1 MQNTFSTTADG
12 QPVPPQATVKG
23 TDNPLVAAANPL
35 LNMIPAIR
43 NQVVRPDPAKLRQT
57 LIDDI
62 RRFEVRGQQD
72 GVPYDVLIGAR
83 YCLCTALDEAA
94 MLTPWGK
101 NTVWS
106 SNGLLVTFHNE
117 SWGGEKFFQLLA
129 RLSKQP
135 QKNILLLELI
145 NYCLLLGFEG
155 RYHIIENGYSQLE
168 TLKQRLAQI
177 IHSVRGHYP
186 APLSP
191 HPTDLPVNQKIWR
204 PMLPLWACAAFLG
217 LLSCLWFITLDWRL
231 GEATTPVIASIYQ
244 LELPQVLSDEIPAPT
259 PSPSPALADLKSF
272 LQQEIKQGLLSI
284 RDEDQ
289 KSIVI
294 LRGDGLFDSAST
306 SVRETYRPIITKVA
320 EALNRI
326 DGKVLVT
333 GYTDNDVI
341 RKARFASNYDLSL
354 ARADSVSTLLKKS
367 LQQPERLMI
376 EGKGELDPIAPN
388 TSKANKAL
396 NRRVEITLQLA
407 PNAQQH
413 TTMQSL
419 AGDN

>member
-1 MQNTFSTTADG
+1 MQNTFSK
-12 QPVPPQATVKG
+12 ATDKPSSILQGEVRRTG
-23 TDNPLVAAANPL
+23 NPLVMAANSL
-35 LNMIPAIR
+35 LNMIQTIR
-43 NQVVRPDPAKLRQT
+43 NQVTRPDPTTLRQT

-62 RRFEVRGQQD
+62 RRFEVRGQRE
-72 GVPYDVLIGAR
+72 GLPYDVLIGAR

-94 MLTPWGK
+94 MMTPWGK

-129 RLSKQP
+129 RLSQQP

-168 TLKQRLAQI
+168 TLKQRLSQI
-177 IHSVRGHYP
+177 IHTVRGNYP
-186 APLSP
+186 ALLSP
-191 HPTDLPVNQKIWR
+191 CAIDQPMEQKVWR

-217 LLSCLWFITLDWRL
+217 LLACLWFIMLEWRL

-244 LELPQVLSDEIPAPT
+244 LELPQVLADEIPAQQT
-259 PSPSPALADLKSF
+259 PSPMLTKLKDF
-272 LQQEIKQGLLSI
+272 LQPEIKQGLLSI
-284 RDEDQ
+284 RDEEQ
-289 KSIVI
+289 KSIII

-306 SVRETYRPIITKVA
+306 SVREQYRPIIARVA
-320 EALNRI
+320 EALNQI

-333 GYTDNDVI
+333 GYTDNDSVS
-341 RKARFASNYDLSL
+341 KARFASNYDLSL
-354 ARADSVSTLLKKS
+354 ARAESVSALLKKHH
-367 LQQPERLMI
+367 LQSDRLMT

-388 TSKANKAL
+388 TSRANKAL

-407 PNAQQH
+407 PNIQQH
-413 TTMQSL
+413 AMNTQSQ
-419 AGDN
+419 AGEN

>member
-1 MQNTFSTTADG
+1 MQNTFANTASG
-12 QPVPPQATVKG
+12 QALPQQAAIKG

-43 NQVVRPDPAKLRQT
+43 NQATRPDPAKLRQT

-62 RRFEVRGQQD
+62 RRFEVRGQQAE
-72 GVPYDVLIGAR
+72 VPYDVLIGAR

-94 MLTPWGK
+94 MFTPWGK

-117 SWGGEKFFQLLA
+117 TWGGEKFFQLLA

-155 RYHIIENGYSQLE
+155 RYHIIDNGYSQLE

-177 IHSVRGHYP
+177 IHSVRGSYP
-186 APLSP
+186 LPLSP
-191 HPTDLPVNQKIWR
+191 HPADLPMDQKAWR
-204 PMLPLWACAAFLG
+204 PMLPLWACAALLG
-217 LLSCLWFITLDWRL
+217 LLSCLWFITLDWKL
-231 GEATTPVIASIYQ
+231 GESTTPVIASIYQ
-244 LELPQVLSDEIPAPT
+244 LELPQVLADEIPAP
-259 PSPSPALADLKSF
+259 PSPSPAITSLKSF
-272 LQQEIKQGLLSI
+272 LQEEIKQGLLSI

-306 SVRETYRPIITKVA
+306 SVREVYRPILTRVA
-320 EALNRI
+320 EVLNKI

-333 GYTDNDVI
+333 GYTDNDTI

-354 ARADSVSTLLKKS
+354 ARADSVSALLKKHL
-367 LQQPERLMI
+367 LQPDRLMI

-388 TSKANKAL
+388 TNRANKAL

-413 TTMQSL
+413 Q

>member
-1 MQNTFSTTADG
+1 MQTTFSKTANAS
-12 QPVPPQATVKG
+12 QAPLKG

-43 NQVVRPDPAKLRQT
+43 NQVSRPDPAKLRQT

-94 MLTPWGK
+94 MFTPWGK
-101 NTVWS
+101 STVWS

-117 SWGGEKFFQLLA
+117 TWGGEKFFQLLA

-135 QKNILLLELI
+135 QKNIQLLELL

-155 RYHIIENGYSQLE
+155 RYHIIDNGYSQLE

-177 IHSVRGHYP
+177 IHSVRGGYP
-186 APLSP
+186 VPLSP
-191 HPTDLPVNQKIWR
+191 YPTDVPVSQKNWR
-204 PMLPLWACAAFLG
+204 PMLPLWACAALLG

-244 LELPQVLSDEIPAPT
+244 LELPQVLADEIPASPA
-259 PSPSPALADLKSF
+259 PSPVIISLKDF
-272 LQQEIKQGLLSI
+272 LQQEIKEGLLSV

-306 SVRETYRPIITKVA
+306 SVREAYRPIIIRVA
-320 EALNRI
+320 EVLNKVE
-326 DGKVLVT
+326 GKVIVT
-333 GYTDNDVI
+333 GYTDNDAI

-354 ARADSVSTLLKKS
+354 ARADSVSNLLKKHA
-367 LQQPERLMI
+367 LQADRLII

-388 TSKANKAL
+388 TNRANKAL

-407 PNAQQH
+407 PTPQQN
-413 TTMQSL
+413 TAMQPQTGGL
-419 AGDN
+419 

>member
-1 MQNTFSTTADG
+1 MQNADSKAAG
-12 QPVPPQATVKG
+12 QTPISLG
-23 TDNPLVAAANPL
+23 TNNPLVAASNPL
-35 LNMIPAIR
+35 LNMISAIR
-43 NQVVRPDPAKLRQT
+43 NQVARPDPAKLRQT

-62 RRFEVRGQQD
+62 RRFEVRGQQN
-72 GVPYDVLIGAR
+72 GVPHDVLIGAR

-101 NTVWS
+101 STVWS

-145 NYCLLLGFEG
+145 NFCLLLGFEG
-155 RYHIIENGYSQLE
+155 RYHIIENGQSQLE

-177 IHSVRGHYP
+177 IRSVRGNYP
-186 APLSP
+186 ASLSL
-191 HPTDLPVNQKIWR
+191 HPTDLPVDQKTWR
-204 PMLPLWACAAFLG
+204 PMLPLWACVALLG

-231 GEATTPVIASIYQ
+231 GETTTPVVAAIYQ
-244 LELPQVLSDEIPAPT
+244 LELPQVLADEIPAVP
-259 PSPSPALADLKSF
+259 PASPVITSLKTF
-272 LQQEIKQGLLSI
+272 LQQEIKEGLLSI

-306 SVRETYRPIITKVA
+306 SVRKAYQPIITRVA
-320 EALNRI
+320 EVLNRI
-326 DGKVLVT
+326 DGKIIVA
-333 GYTDNDVI
+333 GFTDNDTI

-354 ARADSVSTLLKKS
+354 ARADSVSTLLKKH
-367 LQQPERLMI
+367 LHQPERLTI
-376 EGKGELDPIAPN
+376 EGKGELDPVAPN
-388 TSKANKAL
+388 INKANKAL

-407 PNAQQH
+407 PNAQPN
-413 TTMQSL
+413 TTMQPQ
-419 AGDN
+419 AGDL